1 MLYRIQTIY
10 LLIVIFLSCIAIN
23 KYPFI
28 LYFKDMHY
36 DANNCK
42 TIKCFY
48 FITFIISLI
57 CIFFNKKILY
67 QKYINILNICFNFF
81 IFIFIIYKKIFLIQL
96 ETFVETFEYNI
107 INLIFTILVI
117 IILLLINKNISK
129 DIRIINS
136 INRLR

>member
-10 LLIVIFLSCIAIN
+10 LLIVVFLSCIALN
-23 KYPFI
+23 KYPF
-28 LYFKDMHY
+28 LLCFKDMHY

-42 TIKCFY
+42 TIKYFY
-48 FITFIISLI
+48 LITLILSLI

-67 QKYINILNICFNFF
+67 QKYINMINIGFNFF
-81 IFIFIIYKKIFLIQL
+81 IFIFIIYQKIFIIKL
-96 ETFVETFEYNI
+96 YNI
-107 INLIFTILVI
+107 EYHIINILFPILLVI
-117 IILLLINKNISK
+117 LLFLIKKNISK